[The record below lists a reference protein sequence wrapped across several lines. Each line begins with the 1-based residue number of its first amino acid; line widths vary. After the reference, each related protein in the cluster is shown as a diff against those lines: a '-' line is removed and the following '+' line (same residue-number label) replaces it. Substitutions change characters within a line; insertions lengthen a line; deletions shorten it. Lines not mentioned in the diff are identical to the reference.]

1 MLWVLFMFWQGM
13 EKERMGR
20 EDVVEDEDESKYG
33 IPAERARQHRTRCTR
48 TIR

>member
-1 MLWVLFMFWQGM
+1 MIWVLFMFWKGM

-20 EDVVEDEDESKYG
+20 EDVVEDEDESKSG
-33 IPAERARQHRTRCTR
+33 IRQKEQSSTVPDVTQ